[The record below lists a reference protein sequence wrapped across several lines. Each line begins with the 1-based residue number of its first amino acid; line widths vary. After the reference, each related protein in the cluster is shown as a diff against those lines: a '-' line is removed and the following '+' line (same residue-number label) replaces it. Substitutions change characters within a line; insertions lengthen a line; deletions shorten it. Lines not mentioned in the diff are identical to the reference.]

1 MGLEPCISSYNNVAY
16 FGANSYS
23 RICKLILIKSL
34 ARNSILLSINI
45 VLVDNFYAGKRFTFS
60 MDIRTHNC
68 TGILLYVAT
77 PLYPD
82 HFLLELIDGRV

>member
-1 MGLEPCISSYNNVAY
+1 MLPTLV
-16 FGANSYS
+16 
-23 RICKLILIKSL
+23 LILIARYVSQFNITQKSM
-34 ARNSILLSINI
+34 LLSINI

-60 MDIRTHNC
+60 MDIRTYNC